1 MRKVDSAICTVH
13 DSWSRPMTSGQRKA
27 FHDPM
32 KVIVPMAATKP
43 IEFGTTMRQKVPQ

>member
-1 MRKVDSAICTVH
+1 
-13 DSWSRPMTSGQRKA
+13 MTSGQRKA

-43 IEFGTTMRQKVPQ
+43 VELGTTMRQKVPQ